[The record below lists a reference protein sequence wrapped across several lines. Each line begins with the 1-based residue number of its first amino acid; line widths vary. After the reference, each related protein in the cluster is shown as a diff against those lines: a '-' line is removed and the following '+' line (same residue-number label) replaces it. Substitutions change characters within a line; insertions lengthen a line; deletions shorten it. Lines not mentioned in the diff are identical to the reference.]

1 MKIKVI
7 IDFYDREA
15 GLVLRRA
22 GEVLTVS
29 ENRGRFLIDRG
40 FTEKVTDRRQKLK

>member
-7 IDFYDREA
+7 IDFYDREV

-22 GEVLTVS
+22 EEVLTVS

-40 FTEKVTDRRQKLK
+40 FAEKVADGRQKLK